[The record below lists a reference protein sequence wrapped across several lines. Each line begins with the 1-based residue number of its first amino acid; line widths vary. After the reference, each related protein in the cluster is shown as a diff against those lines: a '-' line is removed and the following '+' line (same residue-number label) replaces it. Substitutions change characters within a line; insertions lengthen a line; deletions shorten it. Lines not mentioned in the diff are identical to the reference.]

1 MITNSVTKTSQ
12 KNFMTGFRPTGLYQ
26 LPQSEGTSRALGLA
40 SGSPEELVYGL
51 ASAVI
56 SVGIKCASVF

>member
-1 MITNSVTKTSQ
+1 
-12 KNFMTGFRPTGLYQ
+12 MTGFWPAGLYQ
-26 LPQSEGTSRALGLA
+26 LPPSEGTSRALGLA

-51 ASAVI
+51 APAVI